1 MACALLD
8 KDVLPSSVAPR
19 SAPMSPPAADLAD
32 SALIPAV
39 VPPGHWLSGYRP
51 PAGCW
56 DEVLD
61 DGGTVRPEWRAL
73 ADATSGWSAVDWGRR
88 REEMARLLRDHG
100 ATYNVYSD
108 ARGVARPWQL
118 DALPLLVGHGEFEE
132 VAAGLGQR
140 LRLLNAIL
148 DDWYGP
154 QRLLRDGWVPPSI
167 VLGNPG
173 YLREAWGSDGR
184 APRLMMLGC
193 DLARGP
199 DGRWTVLADRAQAPS
214 GKGYALENRTV
225 LARVWPGIFP
235 DCGVRPL
242 ADFFETQREA
252 LRSWAPSMRGEPMV
266 VLLSPGP
273 FNETYFEHAFK
284 ARYLGFPLVEG
295 ADLTVRDRRVYL
307 KTLEGLRRVDVI
319 IRRVDDVCCD
329 PLELRADAWLG
340 VAGLAEA
347 CRAGHVTVANALGT
361 GVVETAALFPFLPG
375 LCRHLLGEE
384 LRLPQA
390 TTWWLGQRAE
400 RQAVLAERDRWV
412 IKNAFVGQPF
422 DPVFLAQADEPTKRA
437 VLERVAADP
446 DSFVAQE
453 PLRLST
459 MPTWHEGRLEPRRLV
474 WRAFVLAG
482 PEGPQVM
489 PGGLTRVSRDAAG
502 SVVTMQYGGLSKD
515 TWVLGHEPDGGP
527 SAPAPPVVIRPAR
540 PAAGVPSRQADH
552 LFWMGRHAERLEHV
566 VRLVRSAL
574 RRHAGEKTGQQATE
588 LEVVLHLLERT
599 RELSRPGREEAGR
612 PALDRLRP
620 LLADPGAPD
629 AVPALA
635 RRLRFNASAAR
646 DRLSDDMWRLV
657 NRLDTLAVPVDP
669 GLATPAAL
677 LDQLDSLILGLAA
690 LAGMEAENM
699 TRGHGWRFLQLGR
712 RVERALNGL
721 ELCGETARAGERR
734 SAFLPPLLELCDSVM
749 TYRRLYVAAPQF
761 LPVMDL
767 LIADESNPRSTA
779 FQLHWLARQTAQ
791 LPRDTGPAGSLREK
805 EAADQLLSALSSFS
819 LQSLAAMDPAAAA
832 QRVAAVCQSLG
843 HGLESFSELL
853 TAHYFNHA
861 LPKVR

>member
-1 MACALLD
+1 M
-8 KDVLPSSVAPR
+8 SSAAP
-19 SAPMSPPAADLAD
+19 
-32 SALIPAV
+32 ALIDPAPAPAT
-39 VPPGHWLSGYRP
+39 VPADHWLSGYRP
-51 PAGCW
+51 PAGTW
-56 DEVLD
+56 DEVMEA
-61 DGGTVRPEWRAL
+61 DGSVRPVWRAF
-73 ADATSGWSAVDWGRR
+73 AAATSHFSPVDWGHR

-118 DALPLLVGHGEFEE
+118 DALPLLVGRDEFEE
-132 VAAGLGQR
+132 VSAGLCQR
-140 LRLLNAIL
+140 TRLLNAIL
-148 DDWYGP
+148 EDLYGP
-154 QRLLRDGWVPPSI
+154 QRLLHEGWLPPSI

-173 YLREAWGSDGR
+173 YLREACGAGGR
-184 APRLMMLGC
+184 APRLIMLGT

-199 DGRWTVLADRAQAPS
+199 DGRWRVLADRAQAPS

-225 LARVWPGIFP
+225 LSRVWPGIFR

-242 ADFFETQREA
+242 ADFFDAQREA
-252 LRSWAPSMRGEPMV
+252 LRAWSPSPRGAPLV
-266 VLLSPGP
+266 VLLTPGP

-284 ARYLGFPLVEG
+284 ARHLGFPLVEG
-295 ADLTVRDRRVYL
+295 ADLTVRDRWVYL

-319 IRRVDDVCCD
+319 IRRVDDVYCD

-347 CRAGHVTVANALGT
+347 CRAGHVTVTNALGA

-400 RQAVLAERDRWV
+400 REAVLAERDRWV
-412 IKNAFVGQPF
+412 IKNAFVGQRH
-422 DPVFLAQADEPTKRA
+422 DPVFLAQADEATRHA
-437 VLERVAADP
+437 VLERVAAAP
-446 DSFVAQE
+446 DAFVAQE
-453 PLRLST
+453 PLSLST
-459 MPTWHEGRLEPRRLV
+459 VPTWHEGRLEPRRLV
-474 WRAFVLAG
+474 WRAFVIAG
-482 PEGPQVM
+482 PDGPLVM

-515 TWVLGHEPDGGP
+515 TWVLGHEPEHGP
-527 SAPAPPVVIRPAR
+527 PAPAPAVVIRPAR

-552 LFWMGRHAERLEHV
+552 LFWLGRYAERLEHV
-566 VRLVRSAL
+566 VRMVRSTL
-574 RRHAGEKTGQQATE
+574 RRHAGEETGRQTAE
-588 LEVVLHLLERT
+588 LEVMLHLLWHTRKLPRRRKEPART
-599 RELSRPGREEAGR
+599 TAEEKAEELEEAAR
-612 PALDRLRP
+612 PTLDRLRP
-620 LLADPGAPD
+620 LLADPAVPD

-635 RRLRFNASAAR
+635 QRLRFNASAAR
-646 DRLSDDMWRLV
+646 DRLSDDMWRLI
-657 NRLDTLAVPVDP
+657 NRLDTLAAPADP

-677 LDQLDSLILGLAA
+677 LDQLDSLILGVAA

-712 RVERALNGL
+712 RVERAVNVL
-721 ELCGETARAGERR
+721 ELCRETAGVGESRP
-734 SAFLPPLLELCDSVM
+734 AFLPPLLELCDSTM
-749 TYRRLYVAAPQF
+749 TYRRLYVAAPQM

-767 LIADESNPRSTA
+767 LIADESNPRSAA
-779 FQLHWLARQTAQ
+779 FQLHWLARQSAQ
-791 LPRDTGPAGSLREK
+791 LPRDASASGAAREK
-805 EAADQLLSALSSFS
+805 ETADQLLSALSSFS
-819 LQSLAAMDPAAAA
+819 LQSLAAMNTAAAA
-832 QRVAAVCQSLG
+832 QRVASVCQSLVQ
-843 HGLESFSELL
+843 GLEAYSELV